1 MEKALLMFLLTLP
14 ALVFAQADA
23 IVGKWKTDGG
33 KSHIEIYEKDGEF
46 HGKIVWLRE
55 PLNEDGKPK
64 TDKNNPDESKRN
76 RSLKGL
82 ALLSSFEYEGDNEWQ
97 EGEIYDPESGKTYSC
112 VITLESD
119 DTLDVRG
126 YIGVSWLGRSTT
138 WTRVK

>member
-1 MEKALLMFLLTLP
+1 MMFLLTLP

>member
-55 PLNEDGKPK
+55 PLNEGGKPK

-119 DTLDVRG
+119 DTLDLRG